1 LAYNE
6 YDYGDDNNLLVP
18 FSFFSVV
25 KPTREEIEM
34 AKKISFEKSKYY
46 PDFVR

>member
-1 LAYNE
+1 
-6 YDYGDDNNLLVP
+6 LVP

-25 KPTREEIEM
+25 NPTREEIEM

-46 PDFVR
+46 PDFVW